1 MLRAPCNSC
10 AARGQYKK
18 FNPFEVK
25 GSLSLDTHVGS
36 PCAPVYYRE
45 ALKFD
50 ETVNALCRARCELLL
65 TALLTLAVPCTD
77 L

>member
-50 ETVNALCRARCELLL
+50 EMCLELLL
-65 TALLTLAVPCTD
+65 TALLTLAVPCTV
-77 L
+77 